1 MNENRK
7 EFNLLIEDVI
17 SGKINKIYISF
28 KDRLTRFGYNYFE
41 YIFKMFGTEIEVVN
55 LTKEEDFQTELTQD
69 LIPIIHH
76 FSMKMYSNRRK
87 ELNALKKVLQQE
99 NENN

>member
-1 MNENRK
+1 MNIHTSLQKKQLRK
-7 EFNLLIEDVI
+7 
-17 SGKINKIYISF
+17 Y
-28 KDRLTRFGYNYFE
+28 YNYFE

-69 LIPIIHH
+69 LISIIHH

-99 NENN
+99 SENN